1 MENNDYRYYGDEPVK
16 EMIRRF
22 CYVIA
27 VCIASII
34 GCVVICLLFTS
45 CSTPKETSYIEQHK
59 IERMMERMDSFI
71 RTKTVIQQDS
81 AWRESIMRQF
91 ESIREK
97 SDTSHTIVLDTAGNV
112 IREKIIINNIREA
125 TSEKEHK
132 EREGMIHRMEVMDST
147 MNIMRQQ
154 LSTTDSLLRSREDT
168 KIKEVEKDL
177 SWWQNLRLWLGNLV
191 LIALAV
197 AAVVW
202 VIKKR
207 AWWLTLI
214 RKVV

>member
-1 MENNDYRYYGDEPVK
+1 MEDNDYRYDGDDFIK
-16 EMIRRF
+16 EMLRRF
-22 CYVIA
+22 FYVMI
-27 VCIASII
+27 VFFSTII
-34 GCVVICLLFTS
+34 GCLLICSFFSS
-45 CSTPKETSYIEQHK
+45 CSAPRETSYIEQHRV
-59 IERMMERMDSFI
+59 ERMMDRMDSVI
-71 RTKTVIQQDS
+71 NTKTVIQQDS
-81 AWRESIMRQF
+81 TWRETIMKQF
-91 ESIREK
+91 QSIREK
-97 SDTSHTIVLDTAGNV
+97 SDTSHTLVLDTAGNV

-177 SWWQNLRLWLGNLV
+177 SWWQNMRLWLGNLV

-197 AAVVW
+197 AAAVW
-202 VIKKR
+202 IVKKR
-207 AWWLTLI
+207 TWWLTLI
-214 RKVV
+214 RKVI